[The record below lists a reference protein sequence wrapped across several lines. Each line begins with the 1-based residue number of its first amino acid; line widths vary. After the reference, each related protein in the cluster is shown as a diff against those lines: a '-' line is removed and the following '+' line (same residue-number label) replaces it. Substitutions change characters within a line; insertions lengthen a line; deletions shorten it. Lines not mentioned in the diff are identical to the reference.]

1 MTATSTTP
9 ATTRPRVVR
18 NAVLASLPP
27 LLMLLAACG
36 DDDTTSGDT
45 VANVVS
51 EIPQLTFDGSDCVYE
66 GPEDATAG
74 VVAVEFVNDSDRPA
88 NVQVMLLDQGTTVQD
103 YTDQFS
109 QDQPSSHYPPFAS
122 DMGGQP
128 PATAGET
135 ITWKASLAA
144 GQYVALCGN
153 RENAWFG
160 FGLTVV
166 DG

>member
-1 MTATSTTP
+1 M
-9 ATTRPRVVR
+9 
-18 NAVLASLPP
+18 LASLPP
-27 LLMLLAACG
+27 LLMLLGACG

-45 VANVVS
+45 TANSAS

-74 VVAVEFVNDSDRPA
+74 VVAVEFVNDSDGSA
-88 NVQVMLLDQGTTVQD
+88 NVQVMLLDEGTTVQD
-103 YTDQFS
+103 YVDQFS
-109 QDQPSSHYPPFAS
+109 QDQISSHYPPFAS
-122 DMGGQP
+122 DMGGRP
-128 PATAGET
+128 PAAGGET
-135 ITWKASLAA
+135 ITWEAGLGA

-153 RENAWFG
+153 RQNAWFG